1 MGVIK
6 MMRRND
12 LESHII
18 GELLFLQKYK
28 LIDKTVIC
36 EVVEDVL
43 ELLQKEGKIKNEEI
57 KK

>member
-1 MGVIK
+1 MNK
-6 MMRRND
+6 RND
-12 LESHII
+12 NESYIL
-18 GELLFLQKYK
+18 GELFFMIKYK
-28 LIDKTVIC
+28 LIDKQIIC